1 MTLFLGS
8 DHAEMEPIQAAISD
22 RISLAITSQEVDTFL
37 SKNPQENLLII
48 GNSVQRTVVASLARR
63 YRIERP
69 TLGILVMRSMV
80 DSRTLRDALTAGI
93 RDVVQTNDATALLE
107 ACNRSKALSREI
119 AAHDQGESEGA
130 TGKIALVFGAKGG
143 CGKTTIATNLAL
155 AVSDSGRRRTVLVDF
170 DLEFGD
176 VAIYLGL
183 EPKRT
188 ISTATHMHGSL
199 DRAAVESL
207 ITRHPSGLDVL
218 LAPTKPSEA
227 EAVTPEL
234 AVDLIQTLRTMY
246 DNVIIDSAPS
256 FSEITLKCFELADTH
271 FLITSLD
278 LPSLKNLSLAVNTL
292 DALGFPRAKWKL
304 VLNRSN
310 AKVGLTILDVEE
322 LLGLKVGT
330 AIPSSGSV
338 PAALNAGK
346 TMWESEKK
354 HPFTLAINQ
363 CIESFVVDSQQPLK
377 KDTRFWKSK
386 RIK

>member
-1 MTLFLGS
+1 MTLFLGA

-22 RISLAITSQEVDTFL
+22 QISLALTSQEVDAFL
-37 SKNPQENLLII
+37 TQNPEEILLII

-69 TLGILVMRSMV
+69 TLGILVMRSTV
-80 DSRTLRDALTAGI
+80 DSKTLRDALTAGI
-93 RDVVQTNDATALLE
+93 RDVVQTNDATSLLD

-119 AAHDQGESEGA
+119 AAHDKGESPNA
-130 TGKIALVFGAKGG
+130 AGKVALIFGAKGG
-143 CGKTTIATNLAL
+143 CGKTTIATNFAL
-155 AVSDSGRRRTVLVDF
+155 AVSDSGRRSTVLVDF

-199 DRAAVESL
+199 DRSAVESL
-207 ITRHPSGLDVL
+207 ITHHPSGLDVI
-218 LAPTKPSEA
+218 LAPVKPSEA
-227 EAVTPEL
+227 EAVSPAL

-246 DNVIIDSAPS
+246 DYVIIDSAPS
-256 FSEITLKCFELADTH
+256 FSEITLKCFEIADTY
-271 FLITSLD
+271 FLVTSLD
-278 LPSLKNLSLAVNTL
+278 LPSLKNLNLAVNTL
-292 DALGFPRAKWKL
+292 DVLGFPRAKWRL

-310 AKVGLTILDVEE
+310 TKVGLTMADVEE

-346 TMWESEKK
+346 TMWESEKS
-354 HPFTLAINQ
+354 HPFTVAITE
-363 CIESFVVDSQQPLK
+363 CSESFVADDAALTRKPR
-377 KDTRFWKSK
+377 RFWNRRRS
-386 RIK
+386 